1 MKKLTITTAFMTCLL
16 ACQLLIAQSATR
28 ATAPYNPQAL
38 NYMATHFGYLG
49 PVKTVDNMSYDK
61 QGRLT
66 NIEGDDAQIFTYL
79 KDEIV
84 VKKYGQIYYYTLNK
98 NNQITGFTIEASKE
112 NGNYT
117 YDTNGNLIEEKS
129 YFSDYSEHIT
139 YSYDAQNR
147 VVSKTDLWD
156 GSPNRVDLYEYYGEP
171 ENLQVMSMLKD
182 DASSITKYY
191 YKNGVLH
198 DFVYDYSGASE
209 MEDVK
214 VDTYGNV
221 ISYAMP
227 AYEDESN
234 ILITYYQ

>member
-1 MKKLTITTAFMTCLL
+1 MKKLMITTTFMTFLL
-16 ACQLLIAQSATR
+16 ACQILIAQSATR

-38 NYMATHFGYLG
+38 KYTATHFGYLG
-49 PVKTVDNMSYDK
+49 PVKTVVNMSFDK
-61 QGRLT
+61 QGKLT
-66 NIEGDDAQIFTYL
+66 NIKGDDAQIFTYL

-84 VKKYGQIYYYTLNK
+84 VEKYGNIYHYTVNNK
-98 NNQITGFTIEASKE
+98 NQITGFTIEGSDEK
-112 NGNYT
+112 GNYT

-147 VVSKTDLWD
+147 VVSKTELWD

-171 ENLQVMSMLKD
+171 ENLVVLSMLKD
-182 DASSITKYY
+182 DSSSETKYY
-191 YKNGVLH
+191 YKNGVLYNY
-198 DFVYDYSGASE
+198 VYSYSGASE

-214 VDTYGNV
+214 VDTNGNV
-221 ISYAMP
+221 ISYSMP
-227 AYEDESN
+227 AYGDESN